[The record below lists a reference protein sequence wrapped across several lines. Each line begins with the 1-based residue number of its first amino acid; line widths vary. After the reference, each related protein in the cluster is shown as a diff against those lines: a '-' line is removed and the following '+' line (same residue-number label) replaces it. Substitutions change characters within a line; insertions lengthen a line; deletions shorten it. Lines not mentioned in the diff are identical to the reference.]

1 MRMEQAIAA
10 IRFEPV
16 LPLWLLA
23 GLALLCLLAVGVAL
37 GLRARGTGWR
47 IMAFAVLL
55 LWLSGPRVVEET
67 REGLP
72 DIALLVV
79 DESASMQVGN
89 RAALA
94 ERARA
99 SIEAQARALPR
110 LELRSVSVPEAGS
123 EGTKLFAANPG
134 TCMSSTTLTSGRF
147 GHIIHAGLPPHGQRR
162 SCNPTITHG

>member
-37 GLRARGTGWR
+37 WLRARGTGWR

-79 DESASMQVGN
+79 DE
-89 RAALA
+89 
-94 ERARA
+94 
-99 SIEAQARALPR
+99 
-110 LELRSVSVPEAGS
+110 
-123 EGTKLFAANPG
+123 
-134 TCMSSTTLTSGRF
+134 
-147 GHIIHAGLPPHGQRR
+147 
-162 SCNPTITHG
+162 

>member
-1 MRMEQAIAA
+1 
-10 IRFEPV
+10 
-16 LPLWLLA
+16 
-23 GLALLCLLAVGVAL
+23 
-37 GLRARGTGWR
+37 
-47 IMAFAVLL
+47 MAFAVLL

-110 LELRSVSVPEAGS
+110 LWL
-123 EGTKLFAANPG
+123 L
-134 TCMSSTTLTSGRF
+134 
-147 GHIIHAGLPPHGQRR
+147 
-162 SCNPTITHG
+162 